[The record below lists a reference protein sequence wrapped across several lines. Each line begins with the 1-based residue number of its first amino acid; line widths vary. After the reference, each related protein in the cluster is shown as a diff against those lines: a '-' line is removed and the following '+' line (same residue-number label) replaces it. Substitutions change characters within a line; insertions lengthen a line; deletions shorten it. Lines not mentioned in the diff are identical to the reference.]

1 MKTNRELN
9 MEHVAREEQRVRP
22 KQPDYDFKPLEDIVN
37 SWVRETVAKKQQE
50 QKG

>member
-1 MKTNRELN
+1 
-9 MEHVAREEQRVRP
+9 MEHDRQQQERVRP